1 MLGSLILYL
10 KGMRTIMFQLSG
22 YYYSLR
28 LEDWAPTRAP
38 SLSGTLTGM
47 GYVVG
52 IWEFPTIRGTLGFP

>member
-1 MLGSLILYL
+1 
-10 KGMRTIMFQLSG
+10 MFQLSG